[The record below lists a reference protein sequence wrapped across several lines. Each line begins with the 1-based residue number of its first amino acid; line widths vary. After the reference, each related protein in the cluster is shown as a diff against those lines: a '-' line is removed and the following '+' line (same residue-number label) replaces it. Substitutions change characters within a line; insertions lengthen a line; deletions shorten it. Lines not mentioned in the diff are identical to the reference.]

1 MRFSQ
6 ANNSQPQTPLS
17 PPINH
22 TLAKDSISTDSTQNI
37 DSACHVERSEISKI
51 LESNKDFSLAI
62 QNDKNIESTQSK
74 KDADKNIAEVSCN
87 DFVGYQGEG
96 EGSVYKIHD
105 QALAADSR
113 KSTKETTQNID
124 SVRLTISGMR
134 CASCSASIENELRKK
149 EGIKEANVYI
159 LNNTAVIQF
168 DKETCS
174 IDSVIS
180 CIESLGFKAKLAP
193 KSSFT
198 LTNNKNQANTSF
210 SLKPLHTTSS
220 HTFNMLK
227 DSNLLECATESK
239 SQKIENI
246 ESTQN
251 NTIDSNPHDTKKHKA
266 TFIESESK
274 STESTCHVER
284 SETSKTMDNLDSAI
298 HTNKEYDIESN
309 KDVLLNA
316 QYDKILDSKNSK
328 MQTAEVSRNDYID
341 YQGGGE
347 GSIYKIHDQALATDK
362 IMQETTRQ
370 NILQKINHYIE
381 YTLLNDK
388 RRLVFSIILSLV
400 ILYISMFYDM
410 FSLPLPQILQN
421 PIHNGLTQLFITLCV
436 MHFGRSIYFH
446 GLRALFALRPNM
458 DSLVSV
464 GSLSGFLYSCFSLA
478 QMLNGIESHLYFES
492 VCVIL
497 SFIMLGKSMEENAKS
512 KAIKNAKALLQRQSD
527 IALKIIN
534 PQALNTNTALQTKE
548 VSPYNLEIGDYIQ
561 ILPHSFI
568 PIDSILYSNE
578 AGIDESLLSGE
589 SIPINK
595 EKNAQL
601 FAGTLNLDTPL
612 IACVSHTL
620 SDSKISKMQS
630 LLEQTLESKA
640 QIAKLADRI
649 SLIFV
654 PLVIFLATCSGIFW
668 FIVEGLESAMLYF
681 ASTLLISC
689 PCALGLATPMA
700 ILFANARANML
711 GIFFKNAQSLENL
724 SKTDYIVFDKTGTL
738 TKRDFS
744 LHSIILKENIDKNEL
759 LRIAASI
766 EISSNH
772 IIARAICDSFH
783 NDFKDTDFYKQ
794 LDSKHYM
801 NAGIESTLLIDSK
814 ERVFLIGNAKL
825 LKDRAGLV
833 VTTDSIQGCI
843 CVYAA
848 EVTQNG
854 AILLGHIYL
863 AEMLKPH
870 AKEMI
875 EILQKS
881 GFQCEILSGD
891 TKENVGYIANILG
904 IPYKAECLPEDKMR
918 YIESLQNKGH
928 KVIMIGDGVNDSIAI
943 AKADLSLV
951 MASGSEVSIE
961 YGNIIYFRDDL
972 LGIVEAL
979 HLGRKTLHNIKQNL
993 GFAFLYNII
1002 CIPIAMG
1009 VFSPFGLM
1017 LNPML
1022 ASLAMSLS
1030 SISVVGNA
1038 SRLYGVWR

>member
-1 MRFSQ
+1 MRFSKT
-6 ANNSQPQTPLS
+6 NNSQPQTPLS

-37 DSACHVERSEISKI
+37 DSACHVERSETSKI
-51 LESNKDFSLAI
+51 LESI
-62 QNDKNIESTQSK
+62 
-74 KDADKNIAEVSCN
+74 
-87 DFVGYQGEG
+87 
-96 EGSVYKIHD
+96 
-105 QALAADSR
+105 
-113 KSTKETTQNID
+113 
-124 SVRLTISGMR
+124 RLSISGMR

-159 LNNTAVIQF
+159 LNNTAIIKF
-168 DKETCS
+168 DKGTCD
-174 IDSVIS
+174 IDSIIA

-198 LTNNKNQANTSF
+198 LANNKNQANTNF

-220 HTFNMLK
+220 PTFNMLK
-227 DSNLLECATESK
+227 DSNPLECATESK
-239 SQKIENI
+239 TQKIENI

-251 NTIDSNPHDTKKHKA
+251 NAIESNLHDTKKHEV

-274 STESTCHVER
+274 STDFVCHVER
-284 SETSKTMDNLDSAI
+284 SETSKTMDNLDSTI
-298 HTNKEYDIESN
+298 HTNNDIESS
-309 KDVLLNA
+309 KDISPFSKA
-316 QYDKILDSKNSK
+316 QYDKILDSINFAPLNPAPTQMDKILDSKNSK
-328 MQTAEVSRNDYID
+328 IQTAEVSCNDFVG
-341 YQGGGE
+341 YQGEGE
-347 GSIYKIHDQALATDK
+347 GSVYKIHDQALAADSRK
-362 IMQETTRQ
+362 SMQETTQQ
-370 NILQKINHYIE
+370 NILQKLNHYIE
-381 YTLLNDK
+381 HTLLNDK
-388 RRLVFSIILSLV
+388 RRLIFSIILSLV
-400 ILYISMFYDM
+400 IVYISMLHDM
-410 FSLPLPQILQN
+410 FSLPLPQILHN

-446 GLRALFALRPNM
+446 GLKALFALRPNM

-478 QMLNGIESHLYFES
+478 QMLKDIENHLYFES

-497 SFIMLGKSMEENAKS
+497 SFIMLGKFIEENAKN
-512 KAIKNAKALLQRQSD
+512 KAINNAKSLLQRQSE

-534 PQALNTNTALQTKE
+534 PHDIAALKTE
-548 VSPYNLEIGDYIQ
+548 EISPYNLQIGDYIH

-578 AGIDESLLSGE
+578 SHIDESMLSGE
-589 SIPINK
+589 SIPIKK
-595 EKNAQL
+595 EKGMQL
-601 FAGTLNLDTPL
+601 FAGTLNLDTPI
-612 IACVSHTL
+612 IARVSHAL

-654 PLVIFLATCSGIFW
+654 PLVMLLAACSGIFW
-668 FIVEGLESAMLYF
+668 FIYENLESAMLYF
-681 ASTLLISC
+681 SSTLLISC

-700 ILFANARANML
+700 ILFANARANHF
-711 GIFFKNAQSLENL
+711 GIFFKNAQSLESL
-724 SKTDYIVFDKTGTL
+724 SKTDYVVFDKTGTL

-744 LHSIILKENIDKNEL
+744 LHSIFLQENINENEL
-759 LRIAASI
+759 LRIASSI

-772 IIARAICDSFH
+772 IIAKAICESFH
-783 NDFKDTDFYKQ
+783 NESSDTQLYKQ

-801 NAGIESTLLIDSK
+801 NAGIESKLLIDSK

-825 LKDRAGLV
+825 LKDRAGLSV
-833 VTTDSIQGCI
+833 ETNSIKGCV
-843 CVYAA
+843 CVYVA
-848 EVTQNG
+848 EIMQDR
-854 AILLGHIYL
+854 AILLGRIYL
-863 AEMLKPH
+863 AEALKPYAQEMITMLKTG
-870 AKEMI
+870 
-875 EILQKS
+875 

-891 TKENVGYIANILG
+891 MKENVSYIADILG

-918 YIESLQNKGH
+918 YIESLQEKGH
-928 KVIMIGDGVNDSIAI
+928 KVIMIGDGANDSIAI

-1009 VFSPFGLM
+1009 IFSPFGVM

-1038 SRLYGVWR
+1038 GRLYGVWRS

>member
-17 PPINH
+17 PLTPRWEAE
-22 TLAKDSISTDSTQNI
+22 LGTQE
-37 DSACHVERSEISKI
+37 VENT
-51 LESNKDFSLAI
+51 ESI
-62 QNDKNIESTQSK
+62 QN
-74 KDADKNIAEVSCN
+74 
-87 DFVGYQGEG
+87 
-96 EGSVYKIHD
+96 
-105 QALAADSR
+105 
-113 KSTKETTQNID
+113 TKEITQNID
-124 SVRLTISGMR
+124 SVRLAVSGMR

-159 LNNTAVIQF
+159 LNNTAVIKF
-168 DKETCS
+168 DKETCD
-174 IDSVIS
+174 IDSIIS
-180 CIESLGFKAKLAP
+180 CIESLGFKAKLAT

-198 LTNNKNQANTSF
+198 LANNKNQANTNF
-210 SLKPLHTTSS
+210 SLKSLHTTSS
-220 HTFNMLK
+220 STFNMLK
-227 DSNLLECATESK
+227 DSNPLECATESK
-239 SQKIENI
+239 TQKIENTK
-246 ESTQN
+246 STQN
-251 NTIDSNPHDTKKHKA
+251 NTIESNLYDTKKHEA

-274 STESTCHVER
+274 NTDFVCHVER
-284 SETSKTMDNLDSAI
+284 SETSKTMDSLDSTI
-298 HTNKEYDIESN
+298 HTNNDMESSKDIS
-309 KDVLLNA
+309 LNA
-316 QYDKILDSKNSK
+316 QYDKFLDSKNSK
-328 MQTAEVSRNDYID
+328 MQTAEVFLSDFS
-341 YQGGGE
+341 GFTKESKAFGAKGE
-347 GSIYKIHDQALATDK
+347 GSYLSGNDRALSEQSAK
-362 IMQETTRQ
+362 STTCAKHQSKLAKKTTQNLDSTKDTKQQ

-381 YTLLNDK
+381 HTLLNDK
-388 RRLVFSIILSLV
+388 RRLIFSIILSLV
-400 ILYISMFYDM
+400 IVYISMLHDM
-410 FSLPLPQILQN
+410 FSLPLPQILHN
-421 PIHNGLTQLFITLCV
+421 PIYNGLTQLFITLCV

-446 GLRALFALRPNM
+446 GLKALFALRPNM

-497 SFIMLGKSMEENAKS
+497 SFIMLGKFMEENAKN
-512 KAIKNAKALLQRQSD
+512 KAIKNAKSLLQRQSE

-534 PQALNTNTALQTKE
+534 PHDIAALKTE
-548 VSPYNLEIGDYIQ
+548 EISPYNLQIGDYIQ

-568 PIDSILYSNE
+568 PIDSILYSND
-578 AGIDESLLSGE
+578 ASIDESMLSGE
-589 SIPINK
+589 SIPIRK
-595 EKNAQL
+595 EKGMQL
-601 FAGTLNLDTPL
+601 FAGTLNLDTPI
-612 IACVSHTL
+612 IARVSHTL

-640 QIAKLADRI
+640 NIAKLADRI

-654 PLVIFLATCSGIFW
+654 PLVMFLATCSGIFW
-668 FIVEGLESAMLYF
+668 FIYENLESAMLYF
-681 ASTLLISC
+681 SSTLLISC

-700 ILFANARANML
+700 ILFANARANHF
-711 GIFFKNAQSLENL
+711 GIFFKNAQSLESL
-724 SKTDYIVFDKTGTL
+724 SKTDYVVFDKTGTL

-744 LHSIILKENIDKNEL
+744 LHSIFLQENISENEL

-772 IIARAICDSFH
+772 IIAKAICESFH
-783 NDFKDTDFYKQ
+783 NKSSDTQLYKQ

-801 NAGIESTLLIDSK
+801 NAGIESKLLIDSK

-825 LKDRAGLV
+825 LKDRAGLSV
-833 VTTDSIQGCI
+833 ETDSIKGRV
-843 CVYAA
+843 CVYIA
-848 EVTQNG
+848 EIMQDR
-854 AILLGHIYL
+854 AILLGRIYL
-863 AEMLKPH
+863 AEALKPYAQEMIAMLKTG
-870 AKEMI
+870 
-875 EILQKS
+875 

-891 TKENVGYIANILG
+891 MKKNVGYIADILG

-928 KVIMIGDGVNDSIAI
+928 KVIMIGDGANDSIAI

-1009 VFSPFGLM
+1009 IFSPFGVM

-1038 SRLYGVWR
+1038 SRLYGVWRS

>member
-6 ANNSQPQTPLS
+6 ANNSQQQTPLS

-22 TLAKDSISTDSTQNI
+22 TLAKDSISTDSRKSTQEMTQNI
-37 DSACHVERSEISKI
+37 
-51 LESNKDFSLAI
+51 ESI
-62 QNDKNIESTQSK
+62 
-74 KDADKNIAEVSCN
+74 
-87 DFVGYQGEG
+87 
-96 EGSVYKIHD
+96 
-105 QALAADSR
+105 
-113 KSTKETTQNID
+113 
-124 SVRLTISGMR
+124 RLSISGMR

-159 LNNTAVIQF
+159 LNNTAVIKF
-168 DKETCS
+168 DKETCD
-174 IDSVIS
+174 IDSIIA

-193 KSSFT
+193 NSSLT
-198 LTNNKNQANTSF
+198 LANNKNQANTNF

-220 HTFNMLK
+220 PTFNMLK
-227 DSNLLECATESK
+227 DSNPLECATESK
-239 SQKIENI
+239 TQKIENI

-251 NTIDSNPHDTKKHKA
+251 NAIESNLHDTKKHEV

-274 STESTCHVER
+274 STDFVCHVER
-284 SETSKTMDNLDSAI
+284 SETSKTMDNLDSTI
-298 HTNKEYDIESN
+298 HINNDIESS
-309 KDVLLNA
+309 KDMSPFSKA
-316 QYDKILDSKNSK
+316 QYDKILDSINFAPLNPAPTQMDKILDSKNSK
-328 MQTAEVSRNDYID
+328 IQTAEVSCNDFVG
-341 YQGGGE
+341 YQGEGE
-347 GSIYKIHDQALATDK
+347 GSVYKIHDQALAADSRK
-362 IMQETTRQ
+362 SVQETTQQ

-381 YTLLNDK
+381 HTLLNDK
-388 RRLVFSIILSLV
+388 RRLIFSIILSLV
-400 ILYISMFYDM
+400 IVYISMLHDM
-410 FSLPLPQILQN
+410 FSLPLPQILHN

-446 GLRALFALRPNM
+446 GLKALFALRPNM

-478 QMLNGIESHLYFES
+478 QMLKGIENHLYFES

-497 SFIMLGKSMEENAKS
+497 SFIMLGKFIEENAKN
-512 KAIKNAKALLQRQSD
+512 KAINNAKSLLQRQSE

-534 PQALNTNTALQTKE
+534 PHDIAALKTE
-548 VSPYNLEIGDYIQ
+548 EISPYNLQIGDYIH

-578 AGIDESLLSGE
+578 SHIDESMLSGE
-589 SIPINK
+589 SIPIKK
-595 EKNAQL
+595 EKGMQL
-601 FAGTLNLDTPL
+601 FAGTLNLDTPI
-612 IACVSHTL
+612 IARVSHTL

-640 QIAKLADRI
+640 NIAKLADRI

-654 PLVIFLATCSGIFW
+654 PLVMLLATCSGIFW
-668 FIVEGLESAMLYF
+668 FIYEGLESAMLYF
-681 ASTLLISC
+681 SSTLLISC

-700 ILFANARANML
+700 ILFANARANHF
-711 GIFFKNAQSLENL
+711 GIFFKNAQSLESL
-724 SKTDYIVFDKTGTL
+724 SKTDYVVFDKTGTL

-744 LHSIILKENIDKNEL
+744 LHSIFLQENISENEL
-759 LRIAASI
+759 LRIASSI

-772 IIARAICDSFH
+772 IVAKAIRESFH
-783 NDFKDTDFYKQ
+783 NKSSDTQLYKQ

-801 NAGIESTLLIDSK
+801 NAGIESKLLIDSK

-825 LKDRAGLV
+825 LKDRAGLSV
-833 VTTDSIQGCI
+833 ETNSIKGCV
-843 CVYAA
+843 CVYVA
-848 EVTQNG
+848 EIMQDR
-854 AILLGHIYL
+854 AILLGRIYL
-863 AEMLKPH
+863 AEALKPYAQEMIAMLKTG
-870 AKEMI
+870 
-875 EILQKS
+875 

-891 TKENVGYIANILG
+891 MKENVSYIADILG

-918 YIESLQNKGH
+918 YIESLQEKGH
-928 KVIMIGDGVNDSIAI
+928 KVIMIGDGANDSIAI
-943 AKADLSLV
+943 ARADLSLV

-1009 VFSPFGLM
+1009 VFSPFGVM

-1038 SRLYGVWR
+1038 SRLYGVWRS

>member
-37 DSACHVERSEISKI
+37 DSACHVERSETSKI
-51 LESNKDFSLAI
+51 LESI
-62 QNDKNIESTQSK
+62 
-74 KDADKNIAEVSCN
+74 
-87 DFVGYQGEG
+87 
-96 EGSVYKIHD
+96 
-105 QALAADSR
+105 
-113 KSTKETTQNID
+113 
-124 SVRLTISGMR
+124 RLSISGMR

-159 LNNTAVIQF
+159 LNNTAVIKF
-168 DKETCS
+168 DKETCD
-174 IDSVIS
+174 IDSIIS

-193 KSSFT
+193 NSSFT
-198 LTNNKNQANTSF
+198 LANNKNQANTNF

-220 HTFNMLK
+220 PTFNMLK
-227 DSNLLECATESK
+227 DSNPLECATESK
-239 SQKIENI
+239 TQKIENI

-251 NTIDSNPHDTKKHKA
+251 NAIESNLHDTKKHEV

-284 SETSKTMDNLDSAI
+284 SETSKTMDNLDSTI
-298 HTNKEYDIESN
+298 HTNKDIESS
-309 KDVLLNA
+309 KDISLNA
-316 QYDKILDSKNSK
+316 QYDKILDSTKDTNKS
-328 MQTAEVSRNDYID
+328 TAEVSCNDFVG
-341 YQGGGE
+341 YQGEGE
-347 GSIYKIHDQALATDK
+347 GSVYKIHDQALAADSRK
-362 IMQETTRQ
+362 SMQETPQQ

-381 YTLLNDK
+381 HTLLNDK

-400 ILYISMFYDM
+400 IVYISMLHDM
-410 FSLPLPQILQN
+410 FSLPLPQILHN
-421 PIHNGLTQLFITLCV
+421 PFHNGLTQLFITLCV

-446 GLRALFALRPNM
+446 GLKALFALRPNM

-478 QMLNGIESHLYFES
+478 QMLKGIENHLYFES

-497 SFIMLGKSMEENAKS
+497 SFIMLGKFIEENAKN
-512 KAIKNAKALLQRQSD
+512 KAINNAKSLLQRQSE

-534 PQALNTNTALQTKE
+534 PHDIAALKTE
-548 VSPYNLEIGDYIQ
+548 EISPYNLQIGDYIH

-578 AGIDESLLSGE
+578 SHIDESMLSGE
-589 SIPINK
+589 SIPIKK
-595 EKNAQL
+595 EKGMQL
-601 FAGTLNLDTPL
+601 FAGTLNLDTPI
-612 IACVSHTL
+612 IARVSHTL

-640 QIAKLADRI
+640 NIAKLADRI

-654 PLVIFLATCSGIFW
+654 PLVMLLATCSGIFW
-668 FIVEGLESAMLYF
+668 FIYENLESAMLYF
-681 ASTLLISC
+681 SSTLLISC

-700 ILFANARANML
+700 ILFANARANHF

-724 SKTDYIVFDKTGTL
+724 SKTDYVVFDKTGTL

-744 LHSIILKENIDKNEL
+744 LHSIFLKENISENEL
-759 LRIAASI
+759 LRIASSI

-772 IIARAICDSFH
+772 IIAKAICESFH
-783 NDFKDTDFYKQ
+783 NKSSDTQLYKQ

-801 NAGIESTLLIDSK
+801 NAGIESKLLMDSK

-825 LKDRAGLV
+825 LKDRAGLSV
-833 VTTDSIQGCI
+833 ETNSIKGCV
-843 CVYAA
+843 CVYIA
-848 EVTQNG
+848 EIMQDR
-854 AILLGHIYL
+854 AILLGRIYL
-863 AEMLKPH
+863 AEALKPYAQEMIAMLKTG
-870 AKEMI
+870 
-875 EILQKS
+875 

-891 TKENVGYIANILG
+891 MKENVSYIADILG

-918 YIESLQNKGH
+918 YIESLQEKGH
-928 KVIMIGDGVNDSIAI
+928 KVIMIGDGANDSIAI
-943 AKADLSLV
+943 ARADLSLV

-1009 VFSPFGLM
+1009 IFSPFGVM

-1038 SRLYGVWR
+1038 SRLYGVWRS

>member
-17 PPINH
+17 PLTPRWEAELGTQEVEN
-22 TLAKDSISTDSTQNI
+22 TESIQNTKEITQNI
-37 DSACHVERSEISKI
+37 DSVRLAVSGMRCASCSASIENELRKKEGIKEANVYILNNTAIIKFDKGTCDIDSIISCIESLGFKAKLATKSSFTLANNKNQANTNFSLKSLHTTSSSTFNMLKDSNPLECATESKTQKIENTKSTQNNTIESNLYDTKKHEATFIESESKNTDFVCHVERSETSKTMDSLDSTIHTNNDIESSKDMSPFSKAQYDKILDSINFAPLNPAPTQMDKILDSKNSKI
-51 LESNKDFSLAI
+51 
-62 QNDKNIESTQSK
+62 QT
-74 KDADKNIAEVSCN
+74 AEVSCN

-113 KSTKETTQNID
+113 KS
-124 SVRLTISGMR
+124 
-134 CASCSASIENELRKK
+134 
-149 EGIKEANVYI
+149 
-159 LNNTAVIQF
+159 
-168 DKETCS
+168 
-174 IDSVIS
+174 
-180 CIESLGFKAKLAP
+180 
-193 KSSFT
+193 
-198 LTNNKNQANTSF
+198 
-210 SLKPLHTTSS
+210 
-220 HTFNMLK
+220 
-227 DSNLLECATESK
+227 
-239 SQKIENI
+239 
-246 ESTQN
+246 
-251 NTIDSNPHDTKKHKA
+251 
-266 TFIESESK
+266 
-274 STESTCHVER
+274 
-284 SETSKTMDNLDSAI
+284 
-298 HTNKEYDIESN
+298 
-309 KDVLLNA
+309 
-316 QYDKILDSKNSK
+316 
-328 MQTAEVSRNDYID
+328 
-341 YQGGGE
+341 
-347 GSIYKIHDQALATDK
+347 
-362 IMQETTRQ
+362 MQETPQQ

-381 YTLLNDK
+381 HTLLNDK
-388 RRLVFSIILSLV
+388 KRLIFSIILSLV
-400 ILYISMFYDM
+400 IVYISMLHDM
-410 FSLPLPQILQN
+410 FSLPLPQILHN
-421 PIHNGLTQLFITLCV
+421 PFHNGLTQLFITLCV

-446 GLRALFALRPNM
+446 GLKALFALRPNM

-478 QMLNGIESHLYFES
+478 QMLKGIENHLYFES

-497 SFIMLGKSMEENAKS
+497 SFIMLGKFIEENAKN
-512 KAIKNAKALLQRQSD
+512 KAINNAKSLLQRQSE

-534 PQALNTNTALQTKE
+534 PHDIAALKTE
-548 VSPYNLEIGDYIQ
+548 EISPYNLQIGDYIH

-578 AGIDESLLSGE
+578 SHIDESMLSGE
-589 SIPINK
+589 SIPIKK
-595 EKNAQL
+595 EKGMQL
-601 FAGTLNLDTPL
+601 FAGTLNLDTPI
-612 IACVSHTL
+612 IARVSHTL

-654 PLVIFLATCSGIFW
+654 PLVMLLATCSGIFW
-668 FIVEGLESAMLYF
+668 FIYENLESAMLYF
-681 ASTLLISC
+681 SSTLLISC

-700 ILFANARANML
+700 ILFANARANHF
-711 GIFFKNAQSLENL
+711 GIFFKNAQSLESL
-724 SKTDYIVFDKTGTL
+724 SKTDYVVFDKTGTL

-744 LHSIILKENIDKNEL
+744 LHSIFLQENISENEL
-759 LRIAASI
+759 LRIASSI
-766 EISSNH
+766 EISSDH
-772 IIARAICDSFH
+772 IIAKAICESFH
-783 NDFKDTDFYKQ
+783 NKSSDTQLYKQ

-801 NAGIESTLLIDSK
+801 NAGIESKLLIDSK

-825 LKDRAGLV
+825 LKDRAGLSV
-833 VTTDSIQGCI
+833 ETNSIKGCV
-843 CVYAA
+843 CVYVA
-848 EVTQNG
+848 EIMQDR
-854 AILLGHIYL
+854 AILLGRIYL
-863 AEMLKPH
+863 AEALKPYAQEMITMLKTG
-870 AKEMI
+870 
-875 EILQKS
+875 

-891 TKENVGYIANILG
+891 MKENVSYIADILG

-928 KVIMIGDGVNDSIAI
+928 KVIMIGDGANDSIAI

-1009 VFSPFGLM
+1009 IFSPFGVM

-1038 SRLYGVWR
+1038 SRLYGVWRS

>member
-1 MRFSQ
+1 MRFSKT
-6 ANNSQPQTPLS
+6 NNSQPQTPLS

-37 DSACHVERSEISKI
+37 DSACHVERSETSKI
-51 LESNKDFSLAI
+51 LESI
-62 QNDKNIESTQSK
+62 
-74 KDADKNIAEVSCN
+74 
-87 DFVGYQGEG
+87 
-96 EGSVYKIHD
+96 
-105 QALAADSR
+105 
-113 KSTKETTQNID
+113 
-124 SVRLTISGMR
+124 RLSISGMR

-159 LNNTAVIQF
+159 LNNTAIIKF
-168 DKETCS
+168 DKGTCD
-174 IDSVIS
+174 IDSIIA

-198 LTNNKNQANTSF
+198 LANNKNQANTNF

-220 HTFNMLK
+220 PTFNMLK
-227 DSNLLECATESK
+227 DSNPLECATESK
-239 SQKIENI
+239 TQKIENI

-251 NTIDSNPHDTKKHKA
+251 NAIESNLHDTKKHEV

-274 STESTCHVER
+274 STDFVCHVER
-284 SETSKTMDNLDSAI
+284 SETSKTMDNLDSTI
-298 HTNKEYDIESN
+298 HTNNDIESS
-309 KDVLLNA
+309 KDISPFSKA
-316 QYDKILDSKNSK
+316 QYDKILDSINFAPLNPAPTQMDKILDSKNSK
-328 MQTAEVSRNDYID
+328 IQTAEVSCNDFVG
-341 YQGGGE
+341 YQGEGE
-347 GSIYKIHDQALATDK
+347 GSVYKIHDQALAADSRK
-362 IMQETTRQ
+362 SMQETTQQ
-370 NILQKINHYIE
+370 NILQKLNHYIE
-381 YTLLNDK
+381 HTLLNDK
-388 RRLVFSIILSLV
+388 RRLIFSIILSLV
-400 ILYISMFYDM
+400 IVYISMLHDM
-410 FSLPLPQILQN
+410 FSLPLPQILHN
-421 PIHNGLTQLFITLCV
+421 PIYNGLTQLFITLCV

-446 GLRALFALRPNM
+446 GLKALFALRPNM

-478 QMLNGIESHLYFES
+478 QMLKDIENHLYFES

-497 SFIMLGKSMEENAKS
+497 SFIMLGKFIEENAKN
-512 KAIKNAKALLQRQSD
+512 KAINNAKSLLQRQSE

-534 PQALNTNTALQTKE
+534 PHDIAALKTE
-548 VSPYNLEIGDYIQ
+548 EISPYNLQIGDYIH

-578 AGIDESLLSGE
+578 SHIDESMLSGE
-589 SIPINK
+589 SIPIKK
-595 EKNAQL
+595 EKGMQL
-601 FAGTLNLDTPL
+601 FAGTLNLDTPI
-612 IACVSHTL
+612 IARVSHAL

-654 PLVIFLATCSGIFW
+654 PLVMLLAACSGIFW
-668 FIVEGLESAMLYF
+668 FIYENLESAMLYF
-681 ASTLLISC
+681 SSTLLISC

-700 ILFANARANML
+700 ILFANARANHF
-711 GIFFKNAQSLENL
+711 GIFFKNAQSLESL
-724 SKTDYIVFDKTGTL
+724 SKTDYVVFDKTGTL

-744 LHSIILKENIDKNEL
+744 LHSIFLKENISENEL
-759 LRIAASI
+759 LRIASSI

-772 IIARAICDSFH
+772 IIAKAICESFH
-783 NDFKDTDFYKQ
+783 NKSSDTQLYKQ

-801 NAGIESTLLIDSK
+801 NAGIESKLLIDSK

-825 LKDRAGLV
+825 LKDRAGLSV
-833 VTTDSIQGCI
+833 ETNSIKGCV
-843 CVYAA
+843 CVYVA
-848 EVTQNG
+848 EIMQDR
-854 AILLGHIYL
+854 AILLGRIYL
-863 AEMLKPH
+863 AEALKPYAQEMITMLKTG
-870 AKEMI
+870 
-875 EILQKS
+875 

-891 TKENVGYIANILG
+891 MKENVSYIADILG

-918 YIESLQNKGH
+918 YIESLQEKGH
-928 KVIMIGDGVNDSIAI
+928 KVIMIGDGANDSIAI

-1009 VFSPFGLM
+1009 IFSPFGVM

-1038 SRLYGVWR
+1038 SRLYGVWRS

>member
-6 ANNSQPQTPLS
+6 ANNSQQQTPLS
-17 PPINH
+17 P
-22 TLAKDSISTDSTQNI
+22 LRWKAKFGTQE
-37 DSACHVERSEISKI
+37 VENT
-51 LESNKDFSLAI
+51 ESI
-62 QNDKNIESTQSK
+62 QN
-74 KDADKNIAEVSCN
+74 
-87 DFVGYQGEG
+87 
-96 EGSVYKIHD
+96 
-105 QALAADSR
+105 
-113 KSTKETTQNID
+113 TKETTQNIE
-124 SVRLTISGMR
+124 SIRLSISGMR

-159 LNNTAVIQF
+159 LNNTAVIKF
-168 DKETCS
+168 DKETCD
-174 IDSVIS
+174 IDSIIS
-180 CIESLGFKAKLAP
+180 CIESLGFKAKLTP
-193 KSSFT
+193 NSSFT
-198 LTNNKNQANTSF
+198 LANNKNQANTNF

-220 HTFNMLK
+220 PTFNMLK
-227 DSNLLECATESK
+227 DSNPLECATESK
-239 SQKIENI
+239 TQKIENI

-251 NTIDSNPHDTKKHKA
+251 NAIESNLHDTKKHEV

-274 STESTCHVER
+274 STDFVCHVER
-284 SETSKTMDNLDSAI
+284 SETSKTMDNLDSTI
-298 HTNKEYDIESN
+298 HTNNDIESSKDMSPFSKAQNDNTTNKNNNLAQSQESNTQENNTLKKDNIDNTTTQAHLNNAN
-309 KDVLLNA
+309 KDSHYKKSHKDNEI
-316 QYDKILDSKNSK
+316 KEHNTIEKDSTPK
-328 MQTAEVSRNDYID
+328 E
-341 YQGGGE
+341 
-347 GSIYKIHDQALATDK
+347 HDIESTK
-362 IMQETTRQ
+362 STKETTQQ

-381 YTLLNDK
+381 HTLLNDK
-388 RRLVFSIILSLV
+388 RRLIFSIILSLV
-400 ILYISMFYDM
+400 IVYISMLHDM
-410 FSLPLPQILQN
+410 FSLPLPQILHN
-421 PIHNGLTQLFITLCV
+421 PFHNGLTQLFITLCV

-446 GLRALFALRPNM
+446 GLKALFALRPNM

-478 QMLNGIESHLYFES
+478 QMLKGIENHLYFES

-497 SFIMLGKSMEENAKS
+497 SFIMLGKFIEENAKN
-512 KAIKNAKALLQRQSD
+512 KAINNAKSLLQRQSE

-534 PQALNTNTALQTKE
+534 PHDIAALKTE
-548 VSPYNLEIGDYIQ
+548 EISPYDLQIGDYIH

-578 AGIDESLLSGE
+578 SHIDESMLSGE
-589 SIPINK
+589 SIPIKK
-595 EKNAQL
+595 EKGMQL
-601 FAGTLNLDTPL
+601 FAGTLNLDTPI
-612 IACVSHTL
+612 IARVSHTL

-640 QIAKLADRI
+640 NIAKLADRI

-654 PLVIFLATCSGIFW
+654 PLVMLLAACSGIFW
-668 FIVEGLESAMLYF
+668 FIYEGLESAMLYF
-681 ASTLLISC
+681 SSTLLISC

-700 ILFANARANML
+700 ILFANARANHF
-711 GIFFKNAQSLENL
+711 GIFFKNAQSLESL
-724 SKTDYIVFDKTGTL
+724 SKTDYVVFDKTGTL

-744 LHSIILKENIDKNEL
+744 LHSIFLQENISENEL
-759 LRIAASI
+759 LRIASSI

-772 IIARAICDSFH
+772 IIAKAICESFH
-783 NDFKDTDFYKQ
+783 NKSSDTQLYKQ

-801 NAGIESTLLIDSK
+801 NAGIESKLLIDSK

-825 LKDRAGLV
+825 LKDRAGLSV
-833 VTTDSIQGCI
+833 ETNSIKGCV
-843 CVYAA
+843 CVYIA
-848 EVTQNG
+848 EIMQDR
-854 AILLGHIYL
+854 AILLGRIYL
-863 AEMLKPH
+863 AEALKPYAQEMITMLKTG
-870 AKEMI
+870 
-875 EILQKS
+875 

-891 TKENVGYIANILG
+891 MKENVSYIADILG

-918 YIESLQNKGH
+918 YIESLQEKGH
-928 KVIMIGDGVNDSIAI
+928 KVIMIGDGANDSIAI

-1009 VFSPFGLM
+1009 VFSPFGVM

-1038 SRLYGVWR
+1038 SRLYGVWRS

>member
-22 TLAKDSISTDSTQNI
+22 TIAKDSISTDSTQNI
-37 DSACHVERSEISKI
+37 DSTCHVERSETSKI
-51 LESNKDFSLAI
+51 LESI
-62 QNDKNIESTQSK
+62 
-74 KDADKNIAEVSCN
+74 
-87 DFVGYQGEG
+87 
-96 EGSVYKIHD
+96 
-105 QALAADSR
+105 
-113 KSTKETTQNID
+113 
-124 SVRLTISGMR
+124 RLSISGMR

-159 LNNTAVIQF
+159 LNNTAVIKF
-168 DKETCS
+168 DKGTCD
-174 IDSVIS
+174 IDSIIA

-193 KSSFT
+193 NSSFT
-198 LTNNKNQANTSF
+198 LANNKNQANTNF

-220 HTFNMLK
+220 PTFNMLK
-227 DSNLLECATESK
+227 DSNPLECATESK
-239 SQKIENI
+239 TQKIENI

-251 NTIDSNPHDTKKHKA
+251 NTINSNSHDTKKHKA

-274 STESTCHVER
+274 STDFVCHVER
-284 SETSKTMDNLDSAI
+284 SETSKTMDNLDSTI
-298 HTNKEYDIESN
+298 HTNNDIESS
-309 KDVLLNA
+309 KDMSPFSKA
-316 QYDKILDSKNSK
+316 QYDKILDSINFAPLNPAPTQMDKILDSKNSK
-328 MQTAEVSRNDYID
+328 IQTAEVSCNDFVG
-341 YQGGGE
+341 YQGEGE
-347 GSIYKIHDQALATDK
+347 GSVYKIHDQALAADSRK
-362 IMQETTRQ
+362 SMQETPQQ
-370 NILQKINHYIE
+370 NILQKLNHYIE
-381 YTLLNDK
+381 HTLLNDK
-388 RRLVFSIILSLV
+388 RRLIFSIILSLV
-400 ILYISMFYDM
+400 IVYMSMLHDM
-410 FSLPLPQILQN
+410 FSLPLPQILHN
-421 PIHNGLTQLFITLCV
+421 PIYNGLTQLFITLCV

-446 GLRALFALRPNM
+446 GLKALFALRPNM

-478 QMLNGIESHLYFES
+478 QMLKGIENHLYFES

-497 SFIMLGKSMEENAKS
+497 SFIMLGKFIEENAKN
-512 KAIKNAKALLQRQSD
+512 KAINNAKSLLQRQSK

-534 PQALNTNTALQTKE
+534 PHDIAALKTE
-548 VSPYNLEIGDYIQ
+548 EISPYNLQIGDYIH

-578 AGIDESLLSGE
+578 SHIDESMLSGE
-589 SIPINK
+589 SIPIKK
-595 EKNAQL
+595 EKGMQL

-612 IACVSHTL
+612 IARVSHTL

-640 QIAKLADRI
+640 NIAKLADRI

-654 PLVIFLATCSGIFW
+654 PLVMLLATCSGIFW
-668 FIVEGLESAMLYF
+668 FIYENLESAMLYF
-681 ASTLLISC
+681 SSTLLISC

-700 ILFANARANML
+700 ILFANARANHF
-711 GIFFKNAQSLENL
+711 GIFFKNAQSLESL
-724 SKTDYIVFDKTGTL
+724 SKTDYVVFDKTGTL

-744 LHSIILKENIDKNEL
+744 LHSIFLKENISENEL
-759 LRIAASI
+759 LRIASSI

-772 IIARAICDSFH
+772 IIAKAICESFH
-783 NDFKDTDFYKQ
+783 NKSSDTQLYKQ

-801 NAGIESTLLIDSK
+801 NAGIESKLLIDSK

-825 LKDRAGLV
+825 LKDRAGLSV
-833 VTTDSIQGCI
+833 ETNSIKGCV
-843 CVYAA
+843 CVYIA
-848 EVTQNG
+848 EVMQDR
-854 AILLGHIYL
+854 AILLGRIYL
-863 AEMLKPH
+863 AEALKPYAQEMITMLKTG
-870 AKEMI
+870 
-875 EILQKS
+875 

-891 TKENVGYIANILG
+891 MKENVSYIADILG

-918 YIESLQNKGH
+918 YIESLQEKGH
-928 KVIMIGDGVNDSIAI
+928 KVIMIGDGANDSIAI
-943 AKADLSLV
+943 ARADLSLV

-1009 VFSPFGLM
+1009 IFSPFGVM

-1038 SRLYGVWR
+1038 SRLYGVWRS

>member
-37 DSACHVERSEISKI
+37 DSACHVERSEISNI
-51 LESNKDFSLAI
+51 LESI
-62 QNDKNIESTQSK
+62 
-74 KDADKNIAEVSCN
+74 
-87 DFVGYQGEG
+87 
-96 EGSVYKIHD
+96 
-105 QALAADSR
+105 
-113 KSTKETTQNID
+113 
-124 SVRLTISGMR
+124 RLSISGMR

-159 LNNTAVIQF
+159 LNNTAVIKF
-168 DKETCS
+168 DKETCD
-174 IDSVIS
+174 IDSIIS

-193 KSSFT
+193 NSSFT
-198 LTNNKNQANTSF
+198 LANNKNQANTNF
-210 SLKPLHTTSS
+210 SLKSLHTTSS
-220 HTFNMLK
+220 PTFNMLK
-227 DSNLLECATESK
+227 DSNPLECATESK
-239 SQKIENI
+239 TQKIENI

-251 NTIDSNPHDTKKHKA
+251 NAIESNLHDTKKHEV

-274 STESTCHVER
+274 STDFVCHVER
-284 SETSKTMDNLDSAI
+284 SETSKTMDNLDSTI
-298 HTNKEYDIESN
+298 HTNKDIESS
-309 KDVLLNA
+309 KDISPFSKA
-316 QYDKILDSKNSK
+316 QYDNTTNKNNNLAQSQESNTQENNTLKKDNIDNTTTQAHLNNANKDSH
-328 MQTAEVSRNDYID
+328 
-341 YQGGGE
+341 
-347 GSIYKIHDQALATDK
+347 YKKSHKDNEIKEHNTIEKDSTPKEHDIESTK
-362 IMQETTRQ
+362 STKETPQQ

-381 YTLLNDK
+381 HTLLNDK
-388 RRLVFSIILSLV
+388 RRLIFSIILSLV
-400 ILYISMFYDM
+400 IVYISMLHDM
-410 FSLPLPQILQN
+410 FSLPLPQILHN

-446 GLRALFALRPNM
+446 GLKALFALRPNM

-478 QMLNGIESHLYFES
+478 QMLKGIENHLYFES

-497 SFIMLGKSMEENAKS
+497 SFIMLGKFIEENAKN
-512 KAIKNAKALLQRQSD
+512 KAINNAKSLLQRQSE

-534 PQALNTNTALQTKE
+534 PHDIAALKTE
-548 VSPYNLEIGDYIQ
+548 EISPYNLQIGDYIH

-578 AGIDESLLSGE
+578 SHIDESMLSGE
-589 SIPINK
+589 SIPIKK
-595 EKNAQL
+595 EKGMQL

-612 IACVSHTL
+612 IARVSHTL

-640 QIAKLADRI
+640 NIAKLADRI

-654 PLVIFLATCSGIFW
+654 PLVMFLATCSGIFW
-668 FIVEGLESAMLYF
+668 FIYEGLESAMLYF
-681 ASTLLISC
+681 SSTLLISC

-700 ILFANARANML
+700 ILFANARANHF
-711 GIFFKNAQSLENL
+711 GIFFKNAQSLESL
-724 SKTDYIVFDKTGTL
+724 SKTDYVVFDKTGTL

-744 LHSIILKENIDKNEL
+744 LHSIFLKENISENEL
-759 LRIAASI
+759 LRIASSI

-772 IIARAICDSFH
+772 IIAKAICESFH
-783 NDFKDTDFYKQ
+783 NESSDTQLYKQ

-801 NAGIESTLLIDSK
+801 NAGIESKLLIDSK

-825 LKDRAGLV
+825 LKDRAGLSV
-833 VTTDSIQGCI
+833 ETNSIKGCV
-843 CVYAA
+843 CVYVA
-848 EVTQNG
+848 EIMQDR
-854 AILLGHIYL
+854 AILLGRIYL
-863 AEMLKPH
+863 AEALKPYAQEMIAMLKTG
-870 AKEMI
+870 
-875 EILQKS
+875 

-891 TKENVGYIANILG
+891 MKDNVSYIADILG

-918 YIESLQNKGH
+918 YIESLQEKGH
-928 KVIMIGDGVNDSIAI
+928 KVIMIGDGANDSIAI
-943 AKADLSLV
+943 ARADLSLV

-1009 VFSPFGLM
+1009 IFSPFGVM

-1038 SRLYGVWR
+1038 SRLYGVWRS

>member
-37 DSACHVERSEISKI
+37 DSACHVERSETSKI
-51 LESNKDFSLAI
+51 LESI
-62 QNDKNIESTQSK
+62 
-74 KDADKNIAEVSCN
+74 
-87 DFVGYQGEG
+87 
-96 EGSVYKIHD
+96 
-105 QALAADSR
+105 
-113 KSTKETTQNID
+113 
-124 SVRLTISGMR
+124 RLSISGMR

-159 LNNTAVIQF
+159 LNNTAVIKF
-168 DKETCS
+168 DKETCD
-174 IDSVIS
+174 IDSIIS

-193 KSSFT
+193 NSSFT
-198 LTNNKNQANTSF
+198 LANNKNQANTNF

-220 HTFNMLK
+220 PTFNMLK
-227 DSNLLECATESK
+227 DSNPLECATESK
-239 SQKIENI
+239 TQKIENI

-251 NTIDSNPHDTKKHKA
+251 NAIESNPHDTKKHEV

-274 STESTCHVER
+274 STDFVCHVER
-284 SETSKTMDNLDSAI
+284 SETSKTMDNLDSTI
-298 HTNKEYDIESN
+298 HTNNDIESS
-309 KDVLLNA
+309 KDMSPFSKA
-316 QYDKILDSKNSK
+316 QYDKILDSINFAPLNPALTQMDKILDSKNSK
-328 MQTAEVSRNDYID
+328 IQTAEVSCNDFLKKLRFVG
-341 YQGGGE
+341 YQGEGE
-347 GSIYKIHDQALATDK
+347 GSVYKIHDQALAADSRK
-362 IMQETTRQ
+362 SMQEIPQQ

-381 YTLLNDK
+381 HTLLNDK
-388 RRLVFSIILSLV
+388 RRLIFSIILSLV
-400 ILYISMFYDM
+400 IVYISMLHDM
-410 FSLPLPQILQN
+410 FSLPLPQILHN

-446 GLRALFALRPNM
+446 GLKALFALRPNM

-478 QMLNGIESHLYFES
+478 QMLKGIENHLYFES

-497 SFIMLGKSMEENAKS
+497 SFIMLGKFIEENAKN
-512 KAIKNAKALLQRQSD
+512 KAINNAKSLLQRQSE

-534 PQALNTNTALQTKE
+534 PHDIAALKTE
-548 VSPYNLEIGDYIQ
+548 EISPYNLQIGDYIH

-578 AGIDESLLSGE
+578 SHIDESMLSGE
-589 SIPINK
+589 SIPIKK
-595 EKNAQL
+595 EKGMQL

-612 IACVSHTL
+612 IARVSHTL

-640 QIAKLADRI
+640 NIAKLADRI

-654 PLVIFLATCSGIFW
+654 PLVMFLATCSGIFW
-668 FIVEGLESAMLYF
+668 FIYENLESAMLYF
-681 ASTLLISC
+681 SSTLLISC

-700 ILFANARANML
+700 ILFANARANHF

-724 SKTDYIVFDKTGTL
+724 SKTDYVVFDKTGTL

-744 LHSIILKENIDKNEL
+744 LHSIFLQENINENEL
-759 LRIAASI
+759 LRIASSI

-772 IIARAICDSFH
+772 IIAKAICESFH
-783 NDFKDTDFYKQ
+783 NKSSDTQLYKQ

-801 NAGIESTLLIDSK
+801 NAGIESKLLIDSK

-825 LKDRAGLV
+825 LKDRAGLSV
-833 VTTDSIQGCI
+833 ETNSIKGCV
-843 CVYAA
+843 CVYVA
-848 EVTQNG
+848 EIMQDR
-854 AILLGHIYL
+854 AILLGRIYL
-863 AEMLKPH
+863 AEALKPYAQEMITMLKTG
-870 AKEMI
+870 
-875 EILQKS
+875 

-891 TKENVGYIANILG
+891 MKDNVSYIADILG

-918 YIESLQNKGH
+918 YIESLQEKGH
-928 KVIMIGDGVNDSIAI
+928 KVIMIGDGANDSIAI
-943 AKADLSLV
+943 ARADLSLV

-1009 VFSPFGLM
+1009 IFSPFGVM

-1038 SRLYGVWR
+1038 SRLYGVWRS

>member
-6 ANNSQPQTPLS
+6 ANNSQQQTPLS

-37 DSACHVERSEISKI
+37 DSACHVERSETSKI
-51 LESNKDFSLAI
+51 LESI
-62 QNDKNIESTQSK
+62 
-74 KDADKNIAEVSCN
+74 
-87 DFVGYQGEG
+87 
-96 EGSVYKIHD
+96 
-105 QALAADSR
+105 
-113 KSTKETTQNID
+113 
-124 SVRLTISGMR
+124 RLSISGMR

-159 LNNTAVIQF
+159 LNNTAVIKF
-168 DKETCS
+168 DKETCD
-174 IDSVIS
+174 IDSIIA

-193 KSSFT
+193 NSSFT
-198 LTNNKNQANTSF
+198 LANNKNQANTNF

-220 HTFNMLK
+220 PTFNVLK
-227 DSNLLECATESK
+227 DSNPLECATESK
-239 SQKIENI
+239 TQKIENI

-251 NTIDSNPHDTKKHKA
+251 NIINSNSRDTKKHEA

-274 STESTCHVER
+274 STDFVCHVER
-284 SETSKTMDNLDSAI
+284 SETSKTMDNLDSTI
-298 HTNKEYDIESN
+298 HTNNDIESSKDMSPFSKAQNDNTTNKNNNLAQSQESNTQENNTLKKDNIDNTTTQAHLNNAN
-309 KDVLLNA
+309 KDSHYKKSHKDNEI
-316 QYDKILDSKNSK
+316 KEHNTIEKDSTPK
-328 MQTAEVSRNDYID
+328 E
-341 YQGGGE
+341 
-347 GSIYKIHDQALATDK
+347 HDIESTK
-362 IMQETTRQ
+362 STKETTQQ

-381 YTLLNDK
+381 HTLLNDK
-388 RRLVFSIILSLV
+388 RRLIFSIILSLV
-400 ILYISMFYDM
+400 IVYISMLHDM
-410 FSLPLPQILQN
+410 FSLPLPQILHN
-421 PIHNGLTQLFITLCV
+421 PFHNGLTQLFITLCV

-446 GLRALFALRPNM
+446 GLKALFALRPNM

-478 QMLNGIESHLYFES
+478 QMLKGIENHLYFES

-497 SFIMLGKSMEENAKS
+497 SFIMLGKFIEENAKN
-512 KAIKNAKALLQRQSD
+512 KAINNAKSLLQRQSE

-534 PQALNTNTALQTKE
+534 PHDIAALKTE
-548 VSPYNLEIGDYIQ
+548 EISPYDLQIGDYIH

-578 AGIDESLLSGE
+578 SHIDESMLSGE
-589 SIPINK
+589 SIPIKK
-595 EKNAQL
+595 EKGMQL

-612 IACVSHTL
+612 IARVSHTL

-654 PLVIFLATCSGIFW
+654 PLVMFLATCSGIFW
-668 FIVEGLESAMLYF
+668 FIYEGLESAMLYF
-681 ASTLLISC
+681 SSTLLISC

-700 ILFANARANML
+700 ILFANARANHF

-724 SKTDYIVFDKTGTL
+724 SKTDYVVFDKTGTL

-744 LHSIILKENIDKNEL
+744 LHSIFLQENINENEL
-759 LRIAASI
+759 LRIASSI

-772 IIARAICDSFH
+772 IIAKAIFESFH
-783 NDFKDTDFYKQ
+783 NKSSDTQLYKQ

-801 NAGIESTLLIDSK
+801 NAGIESKLLIDSK

-825 LKDRAGLV
+825 LKDRAGLSV
-833 VTTDSIQGCI
+833 ETNSIKGCV
-843 CVYAA
+843 CVYVA
-848 EVTQNG
+848 EIMQDR
-854 AILLGHIYL
+854 AILLGRIYL
-863 AEMLKPH
+863 AEALKPYAQEMIAMLKTG
-870 AKEMI
+870 
-875 EILQKS
+875 

-891 TKENVGYIANILG
+891 MKENVSYIADILG

-918 YIESLQNKGH
+918 YIESLQEKGH
-928 KVIMIGDGVNDSIAI
+928 KVIMIGDGANDSIAI
-943 AKADLSLV
+943 ARADLSLV

-1009 VFSPFGLM
+1009 IFSPFGVM

-1038 SRLYGVWR
+1038 SRLYGVWRS

>member
-37 DSACHVERSEISKI
+37 GSACHVERSETSKI
-51 LESNKDFSLAI
+51 LESI
-62 QNDKNIESTQSK
+62 
-74 KDADKNIAEVSCN
+74 
-87 DFVGYQGEG
+87 
-96 EGSVYKIHD
+96 
-105 QALAADSR
+105 
-113 KSTKETTQNID
+113 
-124 SVRLTISGMR
+124 RLSISGMR

-159 LNNTAVIQF
+159 LNNTAVIKF
-168 DKETCS
+168 DKETCD
-174 IDSVIS
+174 IDSIIS

-193 KSSFT
+193 NSSFT
-198 LTNNKNQANTSF
+198 LANNKNQANTNF

-220 HTFNMLK
+220 PTFNMLK
-227 DSNLLECATESK
+227 DSNPLECATESK
-239 SQKIENI
+239 TQKIENI

-251 NTIDSNPHDTKKHKA
+251 NAIESNLHDTKKHEV

-274 STESTCHVER
+274 STDFVCHVER
-284 SETSKTMDNLDSAI
+284 SETSKTMDNLDSTI
-298 HTNKEYDIESN
+298 HTNNDIESS
-309 KDVLLNA
+309 KDISPFSKA
-316 QYDKILDSKNSK
+316 QNDKILDSTLTNHANKNTNSSNCSMALEALSELEGGSYLGDNDCPSNSLNRPNCIDK
-328 MQTAEVSRNDYID
+328 GEFLQNTESTKNTIKNTAEVSCNDFVG
-341 YQGGGE
+341 YQGEGE
-347 GSIYKIHDQALATDK
+347 GSVYKIHDQALAADSRK
-362 IMQETTRQ
+362 SVQETTQQ

-381 YTLLNDK
+381 HTLLNDK
-388 RRLVFSIILSLV
+388 RRLIFSVILSLV
-400 ILYISMFYDM
+400 IVYISMLHDM
-410 FSLPLPQILQN
+410 FSLPLPQILHN
-421 PIHNGLTQLFITLCV
+421 PIYNGLTQLFITLCV

-446 GLRALFALRPNM
+446 GLKALFALRPNM

-478 QMLNGIESHLYFES
+478 QMLKGIENHLYFES

-497 SFIMLGKSMEENAKS
+497 SFIMLGKFIEENAKN
-512 KAIKNAKALLQRQSD
+512 KAINNAKSLLQRQSE

-534 PQALNTNTALQTKE
+534 PHDIAALKTE
-548 VSPYNLEIGDYIQ
+548 EISPYDLQIGDYIH

-578 AGIDESLLSGE
+578 SHIDESMLSGE
-589 SIPINK
+589 SIPIKK
-595 EKNAQL
+595 EKGMQL
-601 FAGTLNLDTPL
+601 FAGTLNLDTPI
-612 IACVSHTL
+612 IARVSHAL

-640 QIAKLADRI
+640 NIAKLADRI

-654 PLVIFLATCSGIFW
+654 PLVMLLAACSGIFW
-668 FIVEGLESAMLYF
+668 FIYENLESAMLYF
-681 ASTLLISC
+681 SSTLLISC

-700 ILFANARANML
+700 ILFANARANHF
-711 GIFFKNAQSLENL
+711 GIFFKNAQSLESL
-724 SKTDYIVFDKTGTL
+724 SKTDYVVFDKTGTL

-744 LHSIILKENIDKNEL
+744 LHSIFLKENISENEL
-759 LRIAASI
+759 LRIASSI

-772 IIARAICDSFH
+772 IIAKAICESFH
-783 NDFKDTDFYKQ
+783 NKSSDTQLYKQ

-801 NAGIESTLLIDSK
+801 NAGIESKLLIDSK

-825 LKDRAGLV
+825 LKDRAGLSV
-833 VTTDSIQGCI
+833 ETNSIKGCV
-843 CVYAA
+843 CVYVA
-848 EVTQNG
+848 EIMQDR
-854 AILLGHIYL
+854 AILLGRIYL
-863 AEMLKPH
+863 AEALKPYAQEMITMLKTG
-870 AKEMI
+870 
-875 EILQKS
+875 

-891 TKENVGYIANILG
+891 MKENVSYIADILG

-918 YIESLQNKGH
+918 YIESLQEKGH
-928 KVIMIGDGVNDSIAI
+928 KVIMIGDGANDSIAI

-1009 VFSPFGLM
+1009 IFSPFGVM

-1038 SRLYGVWR
+1038 SRLYGVWRS

>member
-22 TLAKDSISTDSTQNI
+22 TLAKDSISTDS
-37 DSACHVERSEISKI
+37 
-51 LESNKDFSLAI
+51 
-62 QNDKNIESTQSK
+62 
-74 KDADKNIAEVSCN
+74 
-87 DFVGYQGEG
+87 
-96 EGSVYKIHD
+96 
-105 QALAADSR
+105 R
-113 KSTKETTQNID
+113 KSTKETTQNIE
-124 SVRLTISGMR
+124 SIRLSISGMR

-159 LNNTAVIQF
+159 LNNTAVIKF
-168 DKETCS
+168 DKGTCD
-174 IDSVIS
+174 IDSIIA

-193 KSSFT
+193 NSSFT
-198 LTNNKNQANTSF
+198 LANNKNQANTNF

-220 HTFNMLK
+220 PTFNMLK
-227 DSNLLECATESK
+227 DSNPLECATESK
-239 SQKIENI
+239 TQKIENI

-251 NTIDSNPHDTKKHKA
+251 NAIESNLHDTKKHEV

-274 STESTCHVER
+274 STDFVCHVER
-284 SETSKTMDNLDSAI
+284 SETSKTMDNLDSTI
-298 HTNKEYDIESN
+298 HTNNDIESS
-309 KDVLLNA
+309 KDMSPFSKA
-316 QYDKILDSKNSK
+316 QYDKILDSINFAPLNPAPTQMDKILDSKNSK
-328 MQTAEVSRNDYID
+328 IQTAEVSCNDFVG
-341 YQGGGE
+341 YQGEGE
-347 GSIYKIHDQALATDK
+347 GSVYKIHDQALAADSRK
-362 IMQETTRQ
+362 SMQEIPQQ
-370 NILQKINHYIE
+370 NILQKLNHYIE
-381 YTLLNDK
+381 HTLLNDK
-388 RRLVFSIILSLV
+388 RRLIFSIILSLV
-400 ILYISMFYDM
+400 IVYISMLHDM
-410 FSLPLPQILQN
+410 FSLPLPQILHN
-421 PIHNGLTQLFITLCV
+421 PIYNGLTQLFITLCV

-446 GLRALFALRPNM
+446 GLKALFALRPNM

-478 QMLNGIESHLYFES
+478 QMLKGIENHLYFES

-497 SFIMLGKSMEENAKS
+497 SFIMLGKFIEENAKN
-512 KAIKNAKALLQRQSD
+512 KAINNAKSLLQRQSE

-534 PQALNTNTALQTKE
+534 PHDIAALKTE
-548 VSPYNLEIGDYIQ
+548 EISPYNLQIGDYIH

-578 AGIDESLLSGE
+578 SHIDESMLSGE
-589 SIPINK
+589 SIPIKK
-595 EKNAQL
+595 EKGMQL
-601 FAGTLNLDTPL
+601 FAGTLNLDTPI
-612 IACVSHTL
+612 IARVSHAL

-640 QIAKLADRI
+640 NIAKLADRI

-654 PLVIFLATCSGIFW
+654 PLVMFLATCSGIFW
-668 FIVEGLESAMLYF
+668 FIYENLESAMLYF
-681 ASTLLISC
+681 SSTLLISC

-700 ILFANARANML
+700 ILFANARANHF
-711 GIFFKNAQSLENL
+711 GIFFKNAQSLESL
-724 SKTDYIVFDKTGTL
+724 SKTDYVVFDKTGTL

-744 LHSIILKENIDKNEL
+744 LHSIFLQENISENEL
-759 LRIAASI
+759 LRIASSI
-766 EISSNH
+766 EISSDH
-772 IIARAICDSFH
+772 IIAKAICESFH
-783 NDFKDTDFYKQ
+783 NKSSDTQLYKQ

-801 NAGIESTLLIDSK
+801 NAGIESKLLIDSK

-825 LKDRAGLV
+825 LKDRAGLSV
-833 VTTDSIQGCI
+833 ETNSIKGCV
-843 CVYAA
+843 CVYVA
-848 EVTQNG
+848 EIMQDR
-854 AILLGHIYL
+854 AILLGRIYL
-863 AEMLKPH
+863 AEALKPYAQEMITMLKTG
-870 AKEMI
+870 
-875 EILQKS
+875 

-891 TKENVGYIANILG
+891 MKENVSYIADILG

-918 YIESLQNKGH
+918 YIESLQEKGH
-928 KVIMIGDGVNDSIAI
+928 KVIMIGDGANDSIAI

-1009 VFSPFGLM
+1009 IFSPFGVM

-1038 SRLYGVWR
+1038 SRLYGVWRS

>member
-22 TLAKDSISTDSTQNI
+22 TLAKDSISTDS
-37 DSACHVERSEISKI
+37 
-51 LESNKDFSLAI
+51 
-62 QNDKNIESTQSK
+62 
-74 KDADKNIAEVSCN
+74 
-87 DFVGYQGEG
+87 
-96 EGSVYKIHD
+96 
-105 QALAADSR
+105 R
-113 KSTKETTQNID
+113 KSTKETTQNIE
-124 SVRLTISGMR
+124 SIRLSISGMR

-159 LNNTAVIQF
+159 LNNTAVIKF
-168 DKETCS
+168 DKETCD
-174 IDSVIS
+174 IDSIIS

-198 LTNNKNQANTSF
+198 LANNKNQANTNF
-210 SLKPLHTTSS
+210 SLKSLHTTSS
-220 HTFNMLK
+220 PTFNMLK
-227 DSNLLECATESK
+227 DSNPLECATESK
-239 SQKIENI
+239 TQKIENI

-251 NTIDSNPHDTKKHKA
+251 NAIESNLHDTKKHEV

-274 STESTCHVER
+274 STDFVCHVER
-284 SETSKTMDNLDSAI
+284 SETSKTMDNLDSTI
-298 HTNKEYDIESN
+298 HTNKDIESS
-309 KDVLLNA
+309 KDMSPFSKA
-316 QYDKILDSKNSK
+316 QYDKILDSINFAPLNPAPTQMDKILDSKNSK
-328 MQTAEVSRNDYID
+328 IQTAEVFLSDFS
-341 YQGGGE
+341 GFTKESKAFEAKGE
-347 GSIYKIHDQALATDK
+347 GSYLSGNDRALSEQKLKITTCAKHQSKLAK
-362 IMQETTRQ
+362 KTTQNLESTKDTKQQ

-381 YTLLNDK
+381 HTLLNDK

-400 ILYISMFYDM
+400 IVYISMLHDM
-410 FSLPLPQILQN
+410 FSLPLPQILHN
-421 PIHNGLTQLFITLCV
+421 PIYNGLTQLFITLCV

-446 GLRALFALRPNM
+446 GLKALFALRPNM

-478 QMLNGIESHLYFES
+478 QMLKGIENHLYFES

-497 SFIMLGKSMEENAKS
+497 SFIMLGKFIEENAKN
-512 KAIKNAKALLQRQSD
+512 KAINNAKSLLQRQSE

-534 PQALNTNTALQTKE
+534 PHDIAALKTE
-548 VSPYNLEIGDYIQ
+548 EISPYDLQIGDYIHM
-561 ILPHSFI
+561 LPHSFI

-578 AGIDESLLSGE
+578 SHIDESMLSGE
-589 SIPINK
+589 SIPIKK
-595 EKNAQL
+595 EKGMQL
-601 FAGTLNLDTPL
+601 FAGTLNLDTPI
-612 IACVSHTL
+612 IARVSHTL

-640 QIAKLADRI
+640 NIAKLADRI

-654 PLVIFLATCSGIFW
+654 PLVMFLATCSGIFW
-668 FIVEGLESAMLYF
+668 FIYENLESAMLYF
-681 ASTLLISC
+681 SSTLLISC

-700 ILFANARANML
+700 ILFANARANHF
-711 GIFFKNAQSLENL
+711 GIFFKNAQSLESL
-724 SKTDYIVFDKTGTL
+724 SKTDYVVFDKTGTL

-744 LHSIILKENIDKNEL
+744 LHSIFLQENINENEL
-759 LRIAASI
+759 LRIASSI

-772 IIARAICDSFH
+772 IIAKAICESFH
-783 NDFKDTDFYKQ
+783 NESSDTQLYKQ

-801 NAGIESTLLIDSK
+801 NAGIESKLLIDSK

-825 LKDRAGLV
+825 LKDRAGLSV
-833 VTTDSIQGCI
+833 ETNSIKGCV
-843 CVYAA
+843 CVYVA
-848 EVTQNG
+848 EIMQDR
-854 AILLGHIYL
+854 AILLGRIYL
-863 AEMLKPH
+863 AEALKPYAQEMITMLKTG
-870 AKEMI
+870 
-875 EILQKS
+875 

-891 TKENVGYIANILG
+891 MKENVSYIADILG

-918 YIESLQNKGH
+918 YIESLQEKGH
-928 KVIMIGDGVNDSIAI
+928 KVIMIGDGANDSIAI
-943 AKADLSLV
+943 ARADLSLV

-1009 VFSPFGLM
+1009 VFSPFGVM

-1038 SRLYGVWR
+1038 SRLYGVWRS

>member
-37 DSACHVERSEISKI
+37 DSACHVERSETSKI
-51 LESNKDFSLAI
+51 LESI
-62 QNDKNIESTQSK
+62 
-74 KDADKNIAEVSCN
+74 
-87 DFVGYQGEG
+87 
-96 EGSVYKIHD
+96 
-105 QALAADSR
+105 
-113 KSTKETTQNID
+113 
-124 SVRLTISGMR
+124 RLSISGMR

-159 LNNTAVIQF
+159 LNNTAIIKF
-168 DKETCS
+168 DKETCD
-174 IDSVIS
+174 IDSIIA

-193 KSSFT
+193 NSSFT
-198 LTNNKNQANTSF
+198 LANNKNQANTNF

-220 HTFNMLK
+220 PTFNMLK
-227 DSNLLECATESK
+227 DSNPLECATESK
-239 SQKIENI
+239 TQKIENTKP
-246 ESTQN
+246 TQN
-251 NTIDSNPHDTKKHKA
+251 NTIESNPHDTKKHEV
-266 TFIESESK
+266 TCIESESK
-274 STESTCHVER
+274 STDFVCHVER
-284 SETSKTMDNLDSAI
+284 SETSKTMDNLDSTI
-298 HTNKEYDIESN
+298 HTNNDIESS
-309 KDVLLNA
+309 KDISPFSKA
-316 QYDKILDSKNSK
+316 QYDKILDSINFAPLNPAPTQMDKILDSKNSK
-328 MQTAEVSRNDYID
+328 IQTAEVSCNDFVG
-341 YQGGGE
+341 YQGEGE
-347 GSIYKIHDQALATDK
+347 GSVYKIHDQALAADSRK
-362 IMQETTRQ
+362 SMQETPQQ
-370 NILQKINHYIE
+370 NILQKLNHYIE
-381 YTLLNDK
+381 HTLLNDK
-388 RRLVFSIILSLV
+388 RRLIFSIILSLV
-400 ILYISMFYDM
+400 IVYISMLHDM
-410 FSLPLPQILQN
+410 FSLPLPQILHN
-421 PIHNGLTQLFITLCV
+421 PIYNGLTQLFITLCV

-446 GLRALFALRPNM
+446 GLKALFALRPNM

-478 QMLNGIESHLYFES
+478 QMLKGIENHLYFES

-497 SFIMLGKSMEENAKS
+497 SFIMLGKFIEENAKN
-512 KAIKNAKALLQRQSD
+512 KAINNAKSLLQRQSE

-534 PQALNTNTALQTKE
+534 PHDIAALKTE
-548 VSPYNLEIGDYIQ
+548 EISPYNLQIGDYIH

-578 AGIDESLLSGE
+578 SHIDESMLSGE
-589 SIPINK
+589 SIPIKK
-595 EKNAQL
+595 EKGMQL

-612 IACVSHTL
+612 IARVSHTL

-654 PLVIFLATCSGIFW
+654 PLVMFLATCSGIFW
-668 FIVEGLESAMLYF
+668 FIYENLESAMLYF
-681 ASTLLISC
+681 SSTLLISC

-700 ILFANARANML
+700 ILFANARANHF
-711 GIFFKNAQSLENL
+711 GIFFKNAQSLESL
-724 SKTDYIVFDKTGTL
+724 SKTDYVVFDKTGTL

-744 LHSIILKENIDKNEL
+744 LHSIFLQENINENEL
-759 LRIAASI
+759 LRIASSI

-772 IIARAICDSFH
+772 IIAKAICESFH
-783 NDFKDTDFYKQ
+783 NESSDTQLYKQ

-801 NAGIESTLLIDSK
+801 NAGIESKLLIDSK

-825 LKDRAGLV
+825 LKDRAGLSV
-833 VTTDSIQGCI
+833 ETNSIKGCV
-843 CVYAA
+843 CVYIA
-848 EVTQNG
+848 EVMQDR
-854 AILLGHIYL
+854 AILLGRIYL
-863 AEMLKPH
+863 AEALKPYAQEMIAMLKTG
-870 AKEMI
+870 
-875 EILQKS
+875 

-891 TKENVGYIANILG
+891 MKENVSYIADILG

-918 YIESLQNKGH
+918 YIESLQEKGH
-928 KVIMIGDGVNDSIAI
+928 KVIMIGDGANDSIAI

-1009 VFSPFGLM
+1009 IFSPFGVM

-1038 SRLYGVWR
+1038 SRLYGVWRS

>member
-1 MRFSQ
+1 MHFSKT
-6 ANNSQPQTPLS
+6 NNSQPQTPLS

-37 DSACHVERSEISKI
+37 DSACHVERSETSKI
-51 LESNKDFSLAI
+51 LESIRLSISGMRCASCSVSIENELRKKEGIKEANVYILNNTAVIKFDKETCDIDSIISCIESLGFKAKLAPKSSFTLANNKNQANTNFSLKSLHTTSSPTFNMLKDSNPLECATESKTQKI
-62 QNDKNIESTQSK
+62 ENTKSTQNNTIESNLHDTKKHEVTFIESESKSTESTCHVERSETSKTMDNLDSTIHTNNDIESSKDISPFSKAQYDKILDSINFAPLNPAPTQMDKILDSK
-74 KDADKNIAEVSCN
+74 NSKMQTAEVSCN

-113 KSTKETTQNID
+113 KS
-124 SVRLTISGMR
+124 
-134 CASCSASIENELRKK
+134 
-149 EGIKEANVYI
+149 
-159 LNNTAVIQF
+159 
-168 DKETCS
+168 
-174 IDSVIS
+174 
-180 CIESLGFKAKLAP
+180 
-193 KSSFT
+193 
-198 LTNNKNQANTSF
+198 
-210 SLKPLHTTSS
+210 
-220 HTFNMLK
+220 
-227 DSNLLECATESK
+227 
-239 SQKIENI
+239 
-246 ESTQN
+246 
-251 NTIDSNPHDTKKHKA
+251 
-266 TFIESESK
+266 
-274 STESTCHVER
+274 
-284 SETSKTMDNLDSAI
+284 
-298 HTNKEYDIESN
+298 
-309 KDVLLNA
+309 
-316 QYDKILDSKNSK
+316 
-328 MQTAEVSRNDYID
+328 
-341 YQGGGE
+341 
-347 GSIYKIHDQALATDK
+347 
-362 IMQETTRQ
+362 MQETPQQ
-370 NILQKINHYIE
+370 NILQKLNHYIE
-381 YTLLNDK
+381 HTLLNDK
-388 RRLVFSIILSLV
+388 RRLIFSIILSLV
-400 ILYISMFYDM
+400 IVYISMLHDM
-410 FSLPLPQILQN
+410 FSLPLPQILHN
-421 PIHNGLTQLFITLCV
+421 PIYNGLTQLFITLCV

-446 GLRALFALRPNM
+446 GLKALFALRPNM

-478 QMLNGIESHLYFES
+478 QMLKGIENHLYFES

-497 SFIMLGKSMEENAKS
+497 SFIMLGKFIEENAKN
-512 KAIKNAKALLQRQSD
+512 KAINNAKSLLQRQSE

-534 PQALNTNTALQTKE
+534 PHDIAALKTE
-548 VSPYNLEIGDYIQ
+548 EISPYDLQIGDYIH

-578 AGIDESLLSGE
+578 SHIDESMLSGE
-589 SIPINK
+589 SIPIKK
-595 EKNAQL
+595 EKGMQL
-601 FAGTLNLDTPL
+601 FAGTLNLDTPI
-612 IACVSHTL
+612 IARVSHTL

-640 QIAKLADRI
+640 NIAKLADRI

-668 FIVEGLESAMLYF
+668 FIYENLESAMLYF
-681 ASTLLISC
+681 SSTLLISC

-700 ILFANARANML
+700 ILFANARANHF
-711 GIFFKNAQSLENL
+711 GIFFKNAQSLESL
-724 SKTDYIVFDKTGTL
+724 SKTDYVVFDKTGTL

-744 LHSIILKENIDKNEL
+744 LHSIFLKENISENEL
-759 LRIAASI
+759 LRIASSI

-772 IIARAICDSFH
+772 IIAKAICESFH
-783 NDFKDTDFYKQ
+783 NKSSDTQLYKQ

-801 NAGIESTLLIDSK
+801 NAGIESKLLIDSK

-825 LKDRAGLV
+825 LKDRAGLSV
-833 VTTDSIQGCI
+833 ETNSIKGCV
-843 CVYAA
+843 CVYIA
-848 EVTQNG
+848 EIMQDR
-854 AILLGHIYL
+854 AILLGRIYL
-863 AEMLKPH
+863 AEALKPYAQEMIAMLKTG
-870 AKEMI
+870 
-875 EILQKS
+875 

-891 TKENVGYIANILG
+891 MKDNVSYIADILG

-918 YIESLQNKGH
+918 YIESLQEKGH
-928 KVIMIGDGVNDSIAI
+928 KVIMIGDGANDSIAI

-1009 VFSPFGLM
+1009 IFSPFGVM

>member
-37 DSACHVERSEISKI
+37 DSACHVERSETSKI
-51 LESNKDFSLAI
+51 LESI
-62 QNDKNIESTQSK
+62 
-74 KDADKNIAEVSCN
+74 
-87 DFVGYQGEG
+87 
-96 EGSVYKIHD
+96 
-105 QALAADSR
+105 
-113 KSTKETTQNID
+113 
-124 SVRLTISGMR
+124 RLSISGMR

-159 LNNTAVIQF
+159 LNNTAVIKF
-168 DKETCS
+168 DKETCD
-174 IDSVIS
+174 IDSIIS

-193 KSSFT
+193 NSSFT
-198 LTNNKNQANTSF
+198 LANNKNQANTNF

-220 HTFNMLK
+220 PTFNVLK
-227 DSNLLECATESK
+227 DSNPLECATESK
-239 SQKIENI
+239 TQKIENTK
-246 ESTQN
+246 STQN
-251 NTIDSNPHDTKKHKA
+251 NIINSNSHDTKKHKA

-274 STESTCHVER
+274 NTDFVCHVER
-284 SETSKTMDNLDSAI
+284 RKTSKTMDNLDSAI
-298 HTNKEYDIESN
+298 HTNNDIESS
-309 KDVLLNA
+309 KDMSPFSKA
-316 QYDKILDSKNSK
+316 QYDKILDSINFAPLNPAPTQMDKILDSKNSK
-328 MQTAEVSRNDYID
+328 IQTAEVSCNDFVG
-341 YQGGGE
+341 YQGEGE
-347 GSIYKIHDQALATDK
+347 GSVYKIHDQALAADSRK
-362 IMQETTRQ
+362 SMQETTQQ
-370 NILQKINHYIE
+370 NILQKLNHYIE
-381 YTLLNDK
+381 HTLLNDK
-388 RRLVFSIILSLV
+388 RRLIFSIILSLV
-400 ILYISMFYDM
+400 IVYISMLHDM
-410 FSLPLPQILQN
+410 FSLPLPQILHN
-421 PIHNGLTQLFITLCV
+421 PFHNGLTQLFITLCV

-446 GLRALFALRPNM
+446 GLKALFALRPNM

-478 QMLNGIESHLYFES
+478 QMLKGIENHLYFES

-497 SFIMLGKSMEENAKS
+497 SFIMLGKFIEENAKN
-512 KAIKNAKALLQRQSD
+512 KAINNAKSLLQRQSD

-534 PQALNTNTALQTKE
+534 PHDIAALKTE
-548 VSPYNLEIGDYIQ
+548 EISPYNLQIGDYIH

-578 AGIDESLLSGE
+578 SHIDESMLSGE
-589 SIPINK
+589 SIPIKK
-595 EKNAQL
+595 EKGMQL
-601 FAGTLNLDTPL
+601 FAGTLNLDTPI
-612 IACVSHTL
+612 IARVSHTL

-654 PLVIFLATCSGIFW
+654 PLVMLLATCSGIFW
-668 FIVEGLESAMLYF
+668 FIYENLESAMLYF
-681 ASTLLISC
+681 SSTLLISC

-700 ILFANARANML
+700 ILFANARANHF
-711 GIFFKNAQSLENL
+711 GIFFKNAQSLESL
-724 SKTDYIVFDKTGTL
+724 SKTDYVVFDKTGTL

-744 LHSIILKENIDKNEL
+744 LHSIFLKENISENEL
-759 LRIAASI
+759 LRIASSI

-772 IIARAICDSFH
+772 IIAKAICESFH
-783 NDFKDTDFYKQ
+783 NKSSDTQLYKQ

-801 NAGIESTLLIDSK
+801 NTGIESKLLIDSK

-825 LKDRAGLV
+825 LKDRAGLSV
-833 VTTDSIQGCI
+833 ETNSIKGCV
-843 CVYAA
+843 CVYIA
-848 EVTQNG
+848 EIMQDR
-854 AILLGHIYL
+854 AILLGRIYL
-863 AEMLKPH
+863 AEALKPYAQEMIAMLKTG
-870 AKEMI
+870 
-875 EILQKS
+875 

-891 TKENVGYIANILG
+891 MKENVSYIADILG

-918 YIESLQNKGH
+918 YIESLQEKGH
-928 KVIMIGDGVNDSIAI
+928 KVIMIGDGANDSIAI
-943 AKADLSLV
+943 ARADLSLV

-1009 VFSPFGLM
+1009 IFSPFGVM

-1038 SRLYGVWR
+1038 GRLYGVWRS